1 MLLRVLKFALLCW
14 FFIANSGVIAQPPE
28 GGKDAS
34 SKAVVFFENY
44 CKGCHNEDEAMS
56 GIRVDH
62 VSEIDSFLENRRSWK
77 RVVEVLRFGSM
88 PPQDAEQPPAKELRQ
103 IQKKPDSSQRQM
115 AEELQDV
122 KLQVGLLQQEVET
135 RGRQIDALLTKLD
148 STADRIVELTVE
160 IRSLNSR
167 QERHSKVDDEIRSE
181 LKLLHTRVGTVHD
194 EIGNSERRVS
204 AQIDKLEERL
214 RSVEQ
219 WKSRLMGMTT
229 LVAGAIGAIAASI
242 VTWMAK

>member
-1 MLLRVLKFALLCW
+1 
-14 FFIANSGVIAQPPE
+14 
-28 GGKDAS
+28 
-34 SKAVVFFENY
+34 
-44 CKGCHNEDEAMS
+44 
-56 GIRVDH
+56 
-62 VSEIDSFLENRRSWK
+62 
-77 RVVEVLRFGSM
+77 
-88 PPQDAEQPPAKELRQ
+88 
-103 IQKKPDSSQRQM
+103 M

-204 AQIDKLEERL
+204 EQIYKLEESL

-242 VTWMAK
+242 ITWMTK